1 MVRVSII
8 VPCYNEEST
17 IAQLLDAIF
26 HQTFPVKDIEVII
39 ADGQSTDAT
48 RERIHDF
55 SQLHPDLSIR
65 VINNPRRYIPSALN
79 RAIEASTGEYIVR
92 MDAHS
97 IPERDYVSTCIADLD
112 AGKGENVGGVWK
124 IVPPR
129 DHWISKSIAL
139 AASHPLG
146 VGDARYR
153 YSSKP
158 GWVDTVPF
166 GAFRRELFDRIGNYD
181 EDLLTNEDYEFNA
194 RIKRNGGRIWFNPQ
208 IRCTYYAREN
218 LNALARQYWR
228 YGFWKWRM
236 LKKDPTTLRW
246 RQALPPL
253 FVGILLLSAV
263 TSPWILWSRY
273 LLAAV
278 ITLYVITLFLSS
290 SLTMK
295 RSTSLWTIV
304 GVPLAIATM
313 HITWGAGFLWSM
325 VKSGFRG

>member
-1 MVRVSII
+1 MVRVSIV

-17 IAQLLDAIF
+17 IAQLLDAIY
-26 HQTFPVKDIEVII
+26 HQTFPAHKIEVII

-48 RERIHDF
+48 RERIQRF
-55 SQLHPDLSIR
+55 SQLHPDLTVRI
-65 VINNPRRYIPSALN
+65 IDNPRRYIPSALN
-79 RAIEASTGEYIVR
+79 RAIEASCGKYIVR

-97 IPERDYVSTCIADLD
+97 IPEPDYVATCIADLD

-158 GWVDTVPF
+158 GLVDTVPF
-166 GAFRRELFDRIGNYD
+166 GAFHRELFDKIGKYN

-194 RIKRNGGRIWFNPQ
+194 RIKKSGGRIWFNPQ
-208 IRCTYYAREN
+208 IRCTYFAREN

-236 LKKDPTTLRW
+236 LKKDPATLRW

-253 FVGILLLSAV
+253 FVAILLLFAV
-263 TSPWILWSRY
+263 TSPWILWSRW

-278 ITLYVITLFLSS
+278 IIAYVIMLFLSS
-290 SLTMK
+290 LLTVK
-295 RSTSLWTIV
+295 RSAGWRAIV
-304 GVPLAIATM
+304 GIPLAIVTM
-313 HITWGAGFLWSM
+313 HISWGTGFLWSM
-325 VKSGFRG
+325 VKSIFRG

>member
-26 HQTFPVKDIEVII
+26 HQTFPAQDIEVIV

-263 TSPWILWSRY
+263 TSPWVLWSRY

-295 RSTSLWTIV
+295 RSTSLWTIM

>member
-26 HQTFPVKDIEVII
+26 HQTFPAKDIEVIV

-263 TSPWILWSRY
+263 TSPWVLWSRY

-295 RSTSLWTIV
+295 RSTSLWTIM

>member
-26 HQTFPVKDIEVII
+26 HQTFPAQDIEVIV

-112 AGKGENVGGVWK
+112 AGKGENVGGAWK

>member
-26 HQTFPVKDIEVII
+26 HQTFPAQDIEVIV

-194 RIKRNGGRIWFNPQ
+194 RIRRNGGRIWFNPQ

>member
-26 HQTFPVKDIEVII
+26 HQTFPAQDIEVIV

-253 FVGILLLSAV
+253 FVGILLLSVV